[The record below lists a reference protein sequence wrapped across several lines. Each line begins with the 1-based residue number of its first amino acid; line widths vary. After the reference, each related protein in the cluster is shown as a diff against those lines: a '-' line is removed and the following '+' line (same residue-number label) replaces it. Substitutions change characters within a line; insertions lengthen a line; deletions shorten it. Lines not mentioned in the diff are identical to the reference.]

1 MDSRRRRPLFAI
13 GLALAG
19 AAAALGVAEVALR
32 LAGDR
37 VPGLRALLYSPTART
52 QYDRYE
58 TAGELLA
65 ASSFG
70 HHPLGRTPG
79 FVLNSHGFRS
89 AEIPFQKPPGTFRVV
104 ALGDSFTFDSSGVP
118 FDWMWHQ
125 VLGRR
130 LAAATGRPVEVV
142 SLGVPAVGP
151 RFELRLWELEGRR
164 YDPDLVVLAFFAGN
178 DFVDESG
185 VPLEPT
191 AGEGLARRSLAF
203 RALRNA
209 LRVRRAA
216 VQAPEPA
223 AGGGAPGAGT
233 SAGGP
238 AAGAEPAGAAS
249 AGSPGGRELPGY
261 AATYDPL
268 RPGFDEPAFL
278 AIEARRIRS
287 VCGDDPLFER
297 RLGEAAAVIE
307 RLARS
312 VELTG
317 AGFAVMVIPDQAQV
331 DRALQAS
338 LERRFPDLASG
349 LDLDRPQRRLGE
361 ILAAHGVPVLD
372 LAPHFRHAGRGAG
385 AWRGEPL
392 YKLRDTHWS
401 AAGNRFA
408 GRTLADFVID
418 AGLGPG
424 AVTGGP

>member
-1 MDSRRRRPLFAI
+1 MEPSRRRPLFAI

-37 VPGLRALLYSPTART
+37 IPGLRALLYSPTERT
-52 QYDRYE
+52 QYDRFE
-58 TAGELLA
+58 TAEELLA

-79 FVLNSHGFRS
+79 FVLNSRGFRS
-89 AEIPFQKPPGTFRVV
+89 AEIPFEKPPGTFRVV

-130 LAAATGRPVEVV
+130 LAAATGRPVEVL

-164 YDPDLVVLAFFAGN
+164 YDPDLVVMAFFVGN

-216 VQAPEPA
+216 VQAPEAA
-223 AGGGAPGAGT
+223 AGGGGVPEAGT
-233 SAGGP
+233 
-238 AAGAEPAGAAS
+238 AAPAGAAS
-249 AGSPGGRELPGY
+249 AGRPGGRELPGY
-261 AATYDPL
+261 AATYDPH

-317 AGFAVMVIPDQAQV
+317 AGFVVMVIPDQAQV
-331 DRALQAS
+331 DRDLQGRLGRS
-338 LERRFPDLASG
+338 FPDLASG

-361 ILAAHGVPVLD
+361 VLAARGVAVLD
-372 LAPHFRHAGRGAG
+372 LAPRFRRAGGGTA

-401 AAGNRFA
+401 AAGNRLA
-408 GRTLADFVID
+408 GRTVAEFVLGHG
-418 AGLGPG
+418 GLFQPP
-424 AVTGGP
+424 APRE